1 LEKGSPLERRD
12 GCDFDTADLNSVLAE
27 TPKEGT
33 RVTFGQARARDN
45 VGLSGSF
52 VELAGGFMRERMQ
65 TTLFQHSGAVRVA
78 PAGGKV
84 AR

>member
-1 LEKGSPLERRD
+1 MERPSER
-12 GCDFDTADLNSVLAE
+12 AVL
-27 TPKEGT
+27 
-33 RVTFGQARARDN
+33 DN